1 MTQDRKP
8 PNPARRNQRSR
19 QAILSAT
26 ADLLGEVGYTKLTV
40 EAIAAR
46 AGVGKQTIYRW
57 WPDKGALVLDAYLAL
72 VGAEQDLTVPDSG
85 DLEADLR
92 LVLGTTVNSLADPVF
107 EQRYRALLTAI
118 QDDPKLAA
126 ALLDRLLKPWLAGD
140 QAAAA
145 RRPAGGADPQ
155 GRPRRGSGAALRPG
169 LLPVAAAHRTD
180 LTRVRRCRGGH
191 DPTGAHLTLRVLD
204 RASASSRKP
213 RAERRHHHRYGQN
226 LWPPA

>member
-57 WPDKGALVLDAYLAL
+57 WPDKGALVLEAYLAL

-118 QDDPKLAA
+118 QDDPQLAA
-126 ALLDRLLKPWLAGD
+126 ALLDRLLKPWLAATKQRLHAAQ
-140 QAAAA
+140 QA
-145 RRPAGGADPQ
+145 GQ
-155 GRPRRGSGAALRPG
+155 LRNDVD
-169 LLPVAAAHRTD
+169 LDVAAELLYGPVYYRWLLRTGPISREYVD
-180 LTRVRRCRGGH
+180 AVV
-191 DPTGAHLTLRVLD
+191 AMTLRALT
-204 RASASSRKP
+204 
-213 RAERRHHHRYGQN
+213 
-226 LWPPA
+226 

>member
-19 QAILSAT
+19 QAILTAT

-126 ALLDRLLKPWLAGD
+126 ALLDRLLQPWLAATKQRLRAAQ
-140 QAAAA
+140 QA
-145 RRPAGGADPQ
+145 GQ
-155 GRPRRGSGAALRPG
+155 LRKVD
-169 LLPVAAAHRTD
+169 LDVAAELLYGPVYYRWLLRTGPISREYVD
-180 LTRVRRCRGGH
+180 AVV
-191 DPTGAHLTLRVLD
+191 AMTLRALT
-204 RASASSRKP
+204 
-213 RAERRHHHRYGQN
+213 
-226 LWPPA
+226 

>member
-1 MTQDRKP
+1 MAQDRKP

-57 WPDKGALVLDAYLAL
+57 WPDKGAVVLDAYLAL

-118 QDDPKLAA
+118 QDDPQLAA
-126 ALLDRLLKPWLAGD
+126 ALLDRLLKPWLEATKQRLRAAQQAG
-140 QAAAA
+140 Q
-145 RRPAGGADPQ
+145 
-155 GRPRRGSGAALRPG
+155 LRNDVD
-169 LLPVAAAHRTD
+169 LDVAAELLYGPVYYRWLLRTGPISREYVD
-180 LTRVRRCRGGH
+180 AVV
-191 DPTGAHLTLRVLD
+191 AMTLRALT
-204 RASASSRKP
+204 
-213 RAERRHHHRYGQN
+213 
-226 LWPPA
+226 

>member
-19 QAILSAT
+19 QAILTAT

-72 VGAEQDLTVPDSG
+72 VGADQDLEFPDSG

-92 LVLGTTVNSLADPVF
+92 LVLGTTVNSLANPIS
-107 EQRYRALLTAI
+107 EQRYRSLLTSM
-118 QDDPKLAA
+118 QDDHQLAA
-126 ALLDRLLKPWLAGD
+126 ALLEL
-140 QAAAA
+140 
-145 RRPAGGADPQ
+145 
-155 GRPRRGSGAALRPG
+155 
-169 LLPVAAAHRTD
+169 
-180 LTRVRRCRGGH
+180 
-191 DPTGAHLTLRVLD
+191 
-204 RASASSRKP
+204 
-213 RAERRHHHRYGQN
+213 
-226 LWPPA
+226 